1 MNQQN
6 AHTTFS
12 KNILGLSTEELIK
25 IKEEYPFFSQ
35 AQLLLA
41 KKYKDNSHPDADIQ
55 LQSAA
60 VYASD
65 RELLYDL
72 VTGKNKKAEEVF
84 LRNDPSEG
92 KDGEAIEAMEESVIL
107 PDENIE
113 NDIQEEQ
120 SNEVTEAE
128 IGRKFLIEDHTFDE
142 WLAVFNKKEN
152 TFKEIEKQQEDAI
165 KAEEEELNKL
175 IISSVPVGYFH
186 ELLKSETNY
195 SKGLESFIEEQK
207 SIKQKVKKEKPNV
220 PSKEL
225 VSETLAKLYE
235 KQGFIEKAIDAYQK
249 LILKNPEKSSYFATQ
264 IKKLKNQI

>member
-1 MNQQN
+1 VNQQN
-6 AHTTFS
+6 VHTTFS

-41 KKYKDNSHPDADIQ
+41 KKYKDNSHPDADVQ

-60 VYASD
+60 VYTSD
-65 RELLYDL
+65 REVLYDL
-72 VTGKNKKAEEVF
+72 MTGKNQKTKEVF
-84 LRNDPSEG
+84 LENDHSEG
-92 KDGEAIEAMEESVIL
+92 KDSGAMETMEESAIL
-107 PDENIE
+107 SVESIG
-113 NDIQEEQ
+113 NDILGEQ

-128 IGRKFLIEDHTFDE
+128 VGRKFLIEDHTFDE
-142 WLAVFNKKEN
+142 WLTVFNKKES

-207 SIKQKVKKEKPNV
+207 SIKQKGKKEKVTV
-220 PSKEL
+220 PSREL

-235 KQGFIEKAIDAYQK
+235 KQGFTEKAIDAYQK